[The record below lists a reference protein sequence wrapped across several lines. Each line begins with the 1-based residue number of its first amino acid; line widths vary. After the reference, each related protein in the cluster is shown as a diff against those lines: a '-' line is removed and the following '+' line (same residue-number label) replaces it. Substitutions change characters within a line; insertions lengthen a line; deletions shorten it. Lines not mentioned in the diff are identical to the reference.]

1 MMHISQGKFI
11 VFEGGDG
18 AGKDTQIDL
27 LKAKVNPDDYVF
39 VRDPGSTV
47 IGEQL
52 RNMVLFDKHVARPTE
67 MLLYLA
73 IRAQM
78 VTEKVK
84 PAINAGKTVISNRFD
99 LSTIAYQVYG
109 RSRQDFLD
117 FLKDASAFANEGVT
131 PDLVLFLDCPPAV
144 GIERTM
150 AAKKLDRFE
159 EEKIAFH
166 ERVLEGYKKHI
177 TDYPHVIIDATQSVD
192 KVHTDVIKAL
202 GL

>member
-1 MMHISQGKFI
+1 MNRGRFI

-27 LKAKVNPDDYVF
+27 LRSKVNQDEYVF
-39 VRDPGSTV
+39 VRDPGSTE

-52 RNMVLFDKHVARPTE
+52 RKIVLFDSRVSKPTE
-67 MLLYLA
+67 MLMYLA

-78 VTEKVK
+78 VHEIVK
-84 PAINAGKTVISNRFD
+84 PALEAGKTVISNRFD

-109 RSRQDFLD
+109 RERQQLLGFVREV
-117 FLKDASAFANEGVT
+117 SAFANEGID
-131 PDLVLFLDCPPAV
+131 PDHIIFLDCPPKV

-150 AAKKLDRFE
+150 ATKSIDRFE

-166 ERVLEGYKKHI
+166 ERVIEGYKKHI
-177 TDYPHVIIDATQSVD
+177 GDYPHVIIDATRTID
-192 KVHTDVIKAL
+192 EVHSDVMKAL